1 MPTRPHSHR
10 KPKRQS
16 IAFEARLRIFST
28 VAALIFMGLC
38 ASVLALLHVSLGPM
52 LATLGILL
60 LILLLVFAAFIEEA
74 IRPIQTLANVVASL
88 REEDYSFR
96 ARGANRDDSVGQLS
110 LEINALADTLQAQ
123 RVGALEAVA
132 LLRRVI
138 AEMDAPVLAF
148 DQETRLRLLNP
159 AAERVFSLLPARD
172 LGKTATDLALT
183 DLLDEPSEAVLQLD
197 LPRQPAPNAK
207 RSDPSQQPARWM
219 IRRGA
224 FRQRGVPHTLVVL
237 SDVSAALREEE
248 RLAWRRLIRVIGHEI
263 SNSLT
268 PIKSIAGSLRS
279 RILPTPPRTDP
290 PVSSPP
296 VPSSSLSSPNAVL
309 TRDLQRG
316 LSVIEN
322 RAESL
327 NRFVQAYRQL
337 AQLPAPILKR
347 VPLQPLLERVVSLE
361 IRLDVRLLSAP
372 DVDLLADTDQ
382 IEQLLINLV
391 RNAVESALT
400 CVDEETD
407 QKELSS
413 RPERSAAEGPAFQK
427 ELSSR
432 PERSAAE
439 GPAFAGTTTTPEE
452 SKNTVIL
459 SEASK
464 SVAPAPGRNK
474 QSERES
480 NGPAFP
486 AGTTTTP
493 AESENTVILSEA
505 SKSVAP
511 ASGRNKQSE
520 RESNGPAF
528 AGTPTT
534 PAGSESSVILSETSE
549 NVAPAFGRNK
559 QSDRESN
566 GPAFP
571 AGTTTSSAEREN
583 VVILS
588 EASKSVAPAPGRN
601 KQSERESNGPAFSP
615 SGEPTTKP
623 CTPEVTI
630 RATEDGDLACITI
643 EDNGPGLA
651 NPENL
656 FVPLYT
662 TKKSGSGVGL
672 ALARQI
678 VEAHGGVIDLRN
690 KPNHT
695 GCIAE
700 VRIPIAERT
709 RS

>member
-1 MPTRPHSHR
+1 MANHPQRR

-16 IAFEARLRIFST
+16 ISFEARLRIFCT
-28 VAALIFMGLC
+28 VGALILLGLST
-38 ASVLALLHVSLGPM
+38 AVLALLHVTTGPM

-60 LILLLVFAAFIEEA
+60 LVLLLVFAAFIEEA
-74 IRPIQTLANVVASL
+74 IRPVQTLANVVAAL

-148 DQETRLRLLNP
+148 DQDARLRLLNP
-159 AAERVFSLLPARD
+159 AAERVFALLPARD
-172 LGKTATDLALT
+172 LGKSITDLDLT
-183 DLLDEPSEAVLQLD
+183 GLLDEPSEAAVQLE
-197 LPRQPAPNAK
+197 LPRASFSSSR
-207 RSDPSQQPARWM
+207 RSDPSQPQRWM
-219 IRRGA
+219 IRRST

-279 RILPTPPRTDP
+279 RILPKSTNGSEPTPAASPAPTPTPPPQP
-290 PVSSPP
+290 PAVS
-296 VPSSSLSSPNAVL
+296 VL
-309 TRDLQRG
+309 QRDLQRG

-347 VPLQPLLERVVSLE
+347 VPLLPLLERVISLE
-361 IRLDVRLLSAP
+361 IRLDVRLLAAP
-372 DVDLLADTDQ
+372 DVDLLADADQ

-400 CVDEETD
+400 CVDEEPEPVGAPVQTEIVIPSAAEGSAFPPPSRSAEPGAPAGTSTD
-407 QKELSS
+407 QKEADIPV
-413 RPERSAAEGPAFQK
+413 RKRSGV
-427 ELSSR
+427 S
-432 PERSAAE
+432 
-439 GPAFAGTTTTPEE
+439 TTE
-452 SKNTVIL
+452 
-459 SEASK
+459 
-464 SVAPAPGRNK
+464 
-474 QSERES
+474 
-480 NGPAFP
+480 
-486 AGTTTTP
+486 
-493 AESENTVILSEA
+493 
-505 SKSVAP
+505 
-511 ASGRNKQSE
+511 
-520 RESNGPAF
+520 
-528 AGTPTT
+528 
-534 PAGSESSVILSETSE
+534 
-549 NVAPAFGRNK
+549 
-559 QSDRESN
+559 
-566 GPAFP
+566 
-571 AGTTTSSAEREN
+571 
-583 VVILS
+583 
-588 EASKSVAPAPGRN
+588 
-601 KQSERESNGPAFSP
+601 
-615 SGEPTTKP
+615 P
-623 CTPEVTI
+623 CTPQVTI
-630 RATEDGDLACITI
+630 RAIEEGDLVAIQI

-651 NPENL
+651 NPDNL

-678 VEAHGGVIDLRN
+678 VEAHGGAIELRN
-690 KPNHT
+690 RPNHQ

-700 VRIPIAERT
+700 VRIPIAEKARI
-709 RS
+709 

>member
-1 MPTRPHSHR
+1 MANYPPRHR

-16 IAFEARLRIFST
+16 MPFEARLRIFCT
-28 VAALIFMGLC
+28 VGALIVMGLC
-38 ASVLALLHVSLGPM
+38 AAILALLHVTLGPM
-52 LATLGILL
+52 LATLGILV

-74 IRPIQTLANVVASL
+74 IRPIQTLANVVAAL

-159 AAERVFSLLPARD
+159 AAERAFSIEPAKH
-172 LGKTATDLALT
+172 LGKTATELNLT
-183 DLLDEPSEAVLQLD
+183 GLLDEPSETVVQLD
-197 LPRQPAPNAK
+197 TQGPATPGL
-207 RSDPSQQPARWM
+207 RRLEPSQPARWM

-279 RILPTPPRTDP
+279 RILPATPRP
-290 PVSSPP
+290 PITLPGTVDALPGSRDSLNQPSLPLPP
-296 VPSSSLSSPNAVL
+296 QAASLQ
-309 TRDLQRG
+309 RDLQRG

-337 AQLPAPILKR
+337 AQLPAPVLKR
-347 VPLQPLLERVVSLE
+347 VPLQALLERVVSLE
-361 IRLDVRLLSAP
+361 IRLDVRLIAAP
-372 DVDLLADTDQ
+372 DVELLADEDQ

-391 RNAVESALT
+391 RNAVESALS
-400 CVDEETD
+400 CVDEAPD
-407 QKELSS
+407 QPTSLSPADTS
-413 RPERSAAEGPAFQK
+413 LSDLRREAAKVSDGNAT
-427 ELSSR
+427 L
-432 PERSAAE
+432 AE
-439 GPAFAGTTTTPEE
+439 A
-452 SKNTVIL
+452 K
-459 SEASK
+459 
-464 SVAPAPGRNK
+464 R
-474 QSERES
+474 
-480 NGPAFP
+480 
-486 AGTTTTP
+486 
-493 AESENTVILSEA
+493 
-505 SKSVAP
+505 
-511 ASGRNKQSE
+511 
-520 RESNGPAF
+520 
-528 AGTPTT
+528 
-534 PAGSESSVILSETSE
+534 SSVPVGVRTAE
-549 NVAPAFGRNK
+549 VRP
-559 QSDRESN
+559 SD
-566 GPAFP
+566 
-571 AGTTTSSAEREN
+571 
-583 VVILS
+583 L
-588 EASKSVAPAPGRN
+588 
-601 KQSERESNGPAFSP
+601 AFSRAT
-615 SGEPTTKP
+615 EPCEP
-623 CTPEVTI
+623 GVTI
-630 RATEDGDLACITI
+630 RATDDGDLVSIAI

-690 KPNHT
+690 KPNHQ

-700 VRIPIAERT
+700 VRIPIAERLKI
-709 RS
+709 

>member
-1 MPTRPHSHR
+1 MANPHHKR

-16 IAFEARLRIFST
+16 ISFEARLRIFCTVGALVLLGLST
-28 VAALIFMGLC
+28 AL
-38 ASVLALLHVSLGPM
+38 LALFHVTTGPM

-60 LILLLVFAAFIEEA
+60 LVLLLVFAAFIEEA
-74 IRPIQTLANVVASL
+74 IRPIQTLANVVAAL

-148 DQETRLRLLNP
+148 DQDARLRLLNP

-172 LGKTATDLALT
+172 LGSSIADLDLT
-183 DLLDEPSEAVLQLD
+183 GLLDEPSEAAVQLE
-197 LPRQPAPNAK
+197 LPRASASGAR
-207 RSDPSQQPARWM
+207 RSEPSQPQRWM
-219 IRRGA
+219 IRRST

-279 RILPTPPRTDP
+279 RILPKSINGSEPATTASHTTPTTANSATTPSPTPQP
-290 PVSSPP
+290 P
-296 VPSSSLSSPNAVL
+296 AVTVL
-309 TRDLQRG
+309 QRDLQRG

-337 AQLPAPILKR
+337 AQLPAPVLKR
-347 VPLQPLLERVVSLE
+347 VPLLPLLERVISLE
-361 IRLDVRLLSAP
+361 IRLDVRLLAAP
-372 DVDLLADTDQ
+372 DVDLLADADQ

-400 CVDEETD
+400 RVEE
-407 QKELSS
+407 E
-413 RPERSAAEGPAFQK
+413 PEAAVIQSEP
-427 ELSSR
+427 
-432 PERSAAE
+432 
-439 GPAFAGTTTTPEE
+439 TPT
-452 SKNTVIL
+452 STVIL
-459 SEASK
+459 NEAQRSEGS
-464 SVAPAPGRNK
+464 
-474 QSERES
+474 
-480 NGPAFP
+480 AFP
-486 AGTTTTP
+486 AGTTAGPGKTANP
-493 AESENTVILSEA
+493 FMERSGA
-505 SKSVAP
+505 STA
-511 ASGRNKQSE
+511 
-520 RESNGPAF
+520 
-528 AGTPTT
+528 
-534 PAGSESSVILSETSE
+534 
-549 NVAPAFGRNK
+549 
-559 QSDRESN
+559 
-566 GPAFP
+566 
-571 AGTTTSSAEREN
+571 
-583 VVILS
+583 
-588 EASKSVAPAPGRN
+588 
-601 KQSERESNGPAFSP
+601 
-615 SGEPTTKP
+615 P
-623 CTPEVTI
+623 CTPTVTI
-630 RATEDGDLACITI
+630 RAIEEADLVAIVI

-651 NPENL
+651 NPDNL

-678 VEAHGGVIDLRN
+678 VEAHGGAIELRN
-690 KPNHT
+690 RPNHQ

-700 VRIPIAERT
+700 VRIPLAEKARI
-709 RS
+709 